1 MLEKPSRHIHYF
13 VVLLCE
19 VSLIMSLC
27 EGQGSLFV
35 FFVMSLETCYSLG
48 IGAPASSK
56 QPNKIAYSNGV
67 FLQ

>member
-1 MLEKPSRHIHYF
+1 
-13 VVLLCE
+13 
-19 VSLIMSLC
+19 MSLC

-56 QPNKIAYSNGV
+56 QPNKIVYSRAIMAIMALVYSNGV